1 MAPEGVALAP
11 WRSMDRMLEVVD
23 DRPPYVEMYCD
34 APLMCASLVNTRRA
48 MASSSP
54 TEQVCW
60 SHGVHCT
67 MDDIANSLGLFK
79 VKVLSNDSQT
89 CLFAISPDMPGRQQA
104 EVMLTAAQ
112 QLRDVLSQVR
122 LCWIGGSE
130 PSICQDNL
138 GCCCVTRVQCAS
150 LCCTAGACCA
160 TLVALATSP
169 P

>member
-1 MAPEGVALAP
+1 MDMMLDVA
-11 WRSMDRMLEVVD
+11 D
-23 DRPPYVEMYCD
+23 DRPLYVEMYCD

-54 TEQVCW
+54 TEQVWW

-67 MDDIANSLGLFK
+67 MDDIASSLGLFK

-112 QLRDVLSQVR
+112 QLRDVLSQVC
-122 LCWIGGSE
+122 LCWIEGGVS
-130 PSICQDNL
+130 P
-138 GCCCVTRVQCAS
+138 AS
-150 LCCTAGACCA
+150 ARI
-160 TLVALATSP
+160 TLAAAV
-169 P
+169 